1 MGSEGRG
8 RFQGLVVVR
17 SLVEK
22 AEHDLINAEH
32 TLKLGGDGDDA
43 KH

>member
-1 MGSEGRG
+1 MNDRPETSSSGR
-8 RFQGLVVVR
+8 QW
-17 SLVEK
+17 VEK

-32 TLKLGGDGDDA
+32 TLKLGGGDDA